1 VHAHALWGRG
11 IAPGAEVIAAR
22 IAVAVLALAAEPAL
36 ADPIG
41 VWREKDGGT
50 VRIHRCGAGLCARI
64 ASVQPRLDPA
74 TGRPRTDKNNEDAS
88 KRNRPLV
95 GIPVLIGM
103 RPNGAGKWSGRLY
116 DADRGKVFSGH
127 LVEVGPK
134 TIRIEGCALGLCGG
148 EELSRVR

>member
-1 VHAHALWGRG
+1 MR
-11 IAPGAEVIAAR
+11 
-22 IAVAVLALAAEPAL
+22 VALALLACTAAVPAL

-50 VRIHRCGAGLCARI
+50 IRVYRCGAALCAKI
-64 ASVQPRLDPA
+64 ATVQPRLDAA
-74 TGRPRTDKNNEDAS
+74 TGKPRTDKHNDDAS

-95 GIPVLIGM
+95 GVSVLIGM

-116 DADRGKVFSGH
+116 DSDRGKIFSGN
-127 LVEVGPK
+127 LVELGPK